1 MEVRRA
7 RASLAVPRPCR
18 ARRAAAAP
26 SPNPLF
32 RLTSTAIAAR
42 RASRASAL
50 GLRSRK
56 TTLRS
61 EAEGAESVAGRFDSQ
76 LWPRVD
82 AGEFREGA
90 TVRLDAYRLKNA
102 SDGQGDWCAA
112 TLYNTHLV
120 TPFRDADAPGPPR

>member
-1 MEVRRA
+1 MEVRRV

-18 ARRAAAAP
+18 AQRAAAP

-32 RLTSTAIAAR
+32 RPTSTVIAAR

-50 GLRSRK
+50 ALHSRK

-61 EAEGAESVAGRFDSQ
+61 EAEGAESVAARFDSQ

-112 TLYNTHLV
+112 AV
-120 TPFRDADAPGPPR
+120 I